1 MNKYTSLR
9 EARRSEA
16 VTCDEA
22 IYAVYGLPR
31 SRWSLA
37 MTGLWI
43 FLAIWFAS
51 FPANAQ
57 SIIRDTEIEDYM
69 KGWFEPV
76 FNAAGMS
83 GEQVNVIIVQ
93 DPSVNAF
100 VTGGAN
106 IFLYTGLIQ
115 KTENPGELIGVVA
128 HELGH
133 IAGGHLIRGREAME
147 NASYEAILSTILG
160 GVAAVASGNA
170 GAAAVIGQGGASMA
184 QRRMLSTARTY
195 ESSADQAA
203 LRYMNG
209 AGIDPTGLKTFM
221 QKLEDEE
228 LVPTSQQSE
237 YVRTHPLTRNRI
249 DAISTGVSN
258 STVRG
263 KAFPAVWDEQH
274 ARMKAKLLGFINAGQ
289 VGWTYNDLDKSI
301 PAQYAYAIAA
311 YRQNKVKEALARI
324 DKLIAA
330 EPDNAYFHELK
341 GQMLVDFG
349 RVAEGI
355 PHHEKALSLRPD
367 AALIRIE
374 LAHALLETAGSDKK
388 KLQRVV
394 DHLRRA
400 QRDEPRST
408 QVHRMM
414 ATAQGRMGN
423 EAAAR
428 LHLAEEALLQGRRD
442 YAKSHA
448 DYAAANLPQG
458 SADRLRAQDILSFI
472 ALGKK

>member
-1 MNKYTSLR
+1 MHYTRLF
-9 EARRSEA
+9 
-16 VTCDEA
+16 VF
-22 IYAVYGLPR
+22 VL
-31 SRWSLA
+31 
-37 MTGLWI
+37 
-43 FLAIWFAS
+43 LAIGLTVPGA
-51 FPANAQ
+51 ARAQ
-57 SIIRDTEIEDYM
+57 TIIRDTEIEDYM

-76 FNAAGMS
+76 FNAAGM
-83 GEQVNVIIVQ
+83 GGDQVNVIIVQ
-93 DPSVNAF
+93 DSAVNAF

-115 KTENPGELIGVVA
+115 KTESPGELIGVVS

-147 NASYEAILSTILG
+147 NASYEAMLGTILG
-160 GVAAVASGNA
+160 GIAAAASGNA
-170 GAAAVIGQGGASMA
+170 SAAAAIGTSGASIA
-184 QRRMLSTARTY
+184 QRRMMSTARTY

-203 LRYMNG
+203 LRYMNT
-209 AGIDPTGLKTFM
+209 AGMDPIGLKTFM
-221 QKLEDEE
+221 QKLESEE
-228 LVPTSQQSE
+228 FVPTSRQSE

-249 DAISTGVSN
+249 ENIATGVDQSPA
-258 STVRG
+258 RG
-263 KAFPAVWDEQH
+263 KAMPAAWDDQH
-274 ARMKAKLLGFINAGQ
+274 ARMKAKLIGFINPGQ
-289 VGWTYNDLDKSI
+289 VAWTYSDRDQAI
-301 PAQYAYAIAA
+301 PAQYAHAVAA
-311 YRQNKVKEALARI
+311 YRQNKVKDALGRI

-355 PHHEKALSLRPD
+355 PSHEKALSLRPD

-374 LAHALLETAGSDKK
+374 LAHAMIETAGSDKK
-388 KLQRVV
+388 KLQRAIE
-394 DHLRRA
+394 HLKRA

-408 QVHRMM
+408 QVHRLM
-414 ATAQGRMGN
+414 ATAYGRMGD

-448 DYAAANLPQG
+448 DYAARNLPKG
-458 SADRLRAQDILSFI
+458 SAGNLRAQDILSFI

>member
-1 MNKYTSLR
+1 MHYTRLFIF
-9 EARRSEA
+9 
-16 VTCDEA
+16 VLLL
-22 IYAVYGLPR
+22 IGLTAPV
-31 SRWSLA
+31 S
-37 MTGLWI
+37 
-43 FLAIWFAS
+43 AS
-51 FPANAQ
+51 AQ
-57 SIIRDTEIEDYM
+57 TIIRDTEIEDYM
-69 KGWFEPV
+69 KDWFEPV

-100 VTGGAN
+100 VMGGAN

-147 NASYEAILSTILG
+147 NASYEAMLATILG
-160 GVAAVASGNA
+160 GVAAAASGNA
-170 GAAAVIGQGGASMA
+170 GAAAAIGTGGAGVA

-209 AGIDPTGLKTFM
+209 AGLDPTGLKTFM
-221 QKLEDEE
+221 QKLENEE

-249 DAISTGVSN
+249 DAISTGVTN
-258 STVRG
+258 STSRG
-263 KAFPAVWDEQH
+263 KPMPAAWTEQH
-274 ARMKAKLLGFINAGQ
+274 ARMKAKLIGFINPGQ
-289 VGWTYNDLDKSI
+289 VGWTYNDLDKSV

-311 YRQNKVKEALARI
+311 YRQNKMKDAISRM

-330 EPDNAYFHELK
+330 EPNNPYFHELK

-349 RVAEGI
+349 RVADGI
-355 PHHEKALSLRPD
+355 PSYEKALSMRPD
-367 AALIRIE
+367 AALMRVA
-374 LAHALLETAGSDKK
+374 LAHAIIETAGSDNK
-388 KLQRVV
+388 KLQRAVE
-394 DHLRRA
+394 HLKRA
-400 QRDEPRST
+400 QREDPRST
-408 QVHRMM
+408 RVHRLM

-423 EAAAR
+423 EPAAR

-448 DYAAANLPQG
+448 DYAVANLPKG
-458 SADRLRAQDILSFI
+458 SPDRLRAQDILSFI

>member
-1 MNKYTSLR
+1 MHYTRLFIFVLLLIGLAAPST
-9 EARRSEA
+9 AR
-16 VTCDEA
+16 
-22 IYAVYGLPR
+22 
-31 SRWSLA
+31 
-37 MTGLWI
+37 
-43 FLAIWFAS
+43 
-51 FPANAQ
+51 AQ
-57 SIIRDTEIEDYM
+57 TIIRDTEIEDYM
-69 KGWFEPV
+69 KDWFEPV
-76 FNAAGMS
+76 FNAAGMN
-83 GEQVNVIIVQ
+83 GDQVNVIIVQ

-147 NASYEAILSTILG
+147 NASYEAMLATILG
-160 GVAAVASGNA
+160 GVAAAASGNA
-170 GAAAVIGQGGASMA
+170 GAAVAIGSGGASVA

-209 AGIDPTGLKTFM
+209 AGLDPTGLKTFM
-221 QKLEDEE
+221 QKLENEE

-249 DAISTGVSN
+249 DAISTGVNN
-258 STVRG
+258 STSRG
-263 KAFPAVWDEQH
+263 KPMPAAWADQH
-274 ARMKAKLLGFINAGQ
+274 ARMKAKLISFINPGQ
-289 VGWTYNDLDKSI
+289 VAWTYNDLDKSI
-301 PAQYAYAIAA
+301 PAQYAHAIAA
-311 YRQNKVKEALARI
+311 YRQNKVKDALSRI

-330 EPDNAYFHELK
+330 EPNNAYFHELK

-355 PHHEKALSLRPD
+355 PSHEKALSLRPD

-374 LAHALLETAGSDKK
+374 LAHAIIETAGSDKK
-388 KLQRVV
+388 KLQRAIE
-394 DHLRRA
+394 HLKRA
-400 QRDEPRST
+400 QRDEPRSS
-408 QVHRMM
+408 QVHRLL
-414 ATAQGRMGN
+414 ATAYGRIGD
-423 EAAAR
+423 EPAAR

-448 DYAAANLPQG
+448 DYAVANLPKG
-458 SADRLRAQDILSFI
+458 SPSRLRAQDILSFI